1 MDEPKS
7 NRLTKYFAPVLD
19 ALRSHDPAPM
29 GPAEVRAWIRA
40 RIDVPADDLTRL
52 IENGKQSIFENDVHW
67 ARFYL
72 AKAGLVSKPK
82 RGLWGLTPQ
91 GRDTRL
97 TPEETWALYVRI
109 RDANRPGTS
118 RDEQD
123 APAPETADAEEE
135 DET

>member
-7 NRLTKYFAPVLD
+7 NRLTKYFAPLLD
-19 ALRSHDPAPM
+19 ALRSTDPAPM
-29 GPAEVRAWIRA
+29 RPAEVRAWIRA

-82 RGLWGLTPQ
+82 RGLWGLTPE
-91 GRDTRL
+91 GLNTRL
-97 TPEETWALYVRI
+97 SPEETWALYVRV
-109 RDANRPGTS
+109 RDAHRPGATTT
-118 RDEQD
+118 DEENI
-123 APAPETADAEEE
+123 PAPDAAEE
-135 DET
+135 D